1 MINMNID
8 LGNIIT
14 LISML
19 VLLITFGANVKS
31 SVMTL
36 QQQVAEIKVRLD
48 DQNKILI
55 ELARYDGRLALLEH
69 RLDFAL
75 NVRPVHVTKLT
86 PAGER

>member
-1 MINMNID
+1 MINMTID

-19 VLLITFGANVKS
+19 VLLITFGANVKA
-31 SVMTL
+31 SVTTL
-36 QQQVAEIKVRLD
+36 QNQVSKIEARLD

-55 ELARYDGRLALLEH
+55 ELARYDGRLAVLEQ
-69 RLDFAL
+69 RIEFAL
-75 NVRPVHVTKLT
+75 NIQPRQIVKY